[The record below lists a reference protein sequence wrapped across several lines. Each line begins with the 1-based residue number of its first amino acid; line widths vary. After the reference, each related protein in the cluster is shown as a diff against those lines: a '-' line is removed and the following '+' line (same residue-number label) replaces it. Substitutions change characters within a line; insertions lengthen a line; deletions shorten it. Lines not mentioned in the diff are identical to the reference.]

1 LIADQDNAQSHASSV
16 WALHIPQAFIVLLAL
31 IPLVVFLRVAFSRL
45 FYPFDLEWIEGHMLA
60 MAVRVARG
68 LSLYPEP
75 SLDYIPAPYFPGYFL
90 LTGGLVKI
98 FGSQFW
104 VGRFLSI
111 LAALGTGLLVFHAVR
126 KRTGDYLI
134 GLACMAI
141 FFASYGFTS
150 SFYDLFRVD
159 SLAIFTLI
167 LAFVVADPKKG
178 YFAAALTGLALF
190 AAVMVKQNALLF
202 YPGLACVFFVK
213 DWRKGLVFSIVFAVL
228 TAGVCGAWHI
238 AGGGWFLKYTFA
250 LVTNDPIQKRYYLVH
265 VWLLTQYALP
275 IAIVGLSIVSRLS
288 SRRFQEFFGD
298 KWLAFFAISYVVS
311 YLFRITS
318 GGARN
323 AMIPVSAGCAV
334 AAGAM
339 LPEALAFIRG
349 RMDSHSALPIKKPAA
364 LWALSILLVV
374 QLLAQGHWFD
384 KEILTTQDKQ
394 AARKFLNMV
403 DGLDGTYYMP
413 GHVLPRDNTYWIH
426 EMSWRDF
433 GKAKWAKPYAE
444 QLAESI
450 RSEKFDYLIIEGK
463 TGLNKYLRKIKNR
476 DYKLYKN
483 VPTSMKLRMLSA
495 TKTAPQKIYKR
506 KSP

>member
-1 LIADQDNAQSHASSV
+1 MADQDNAQSHASSV
-16 WALHIPQAFIVLLAL
+16 WALRIPQAFLVILAL
-31 IPLVVFLRVAFSRL
+31 IPVAIFLRVAFSRL

-98 FGSQFW
+98 FGIHFW

-111 LAALGTGLLVFHAVR
+111 LCTFGTGFLIVYAVR

-178 YFAAALTGLALF
+178 YFVAAWAGLALF
-190 AAVMVKQNALLF
+190 AAVMAKQNALLF

-213 DWRKGLVFSIVFAVL
+213 DWRKGLVFSVVFAVL

-275 IAIVGLSIVSRLS
+275 IAIVGLSMVSLLS
-288 SRRFQEFFGD
+288 SRRFQEIFGD

-311 YLFRITS
+311 YMFRITS

-323 AMIPVSAGCAV
+323 AMIPVSAGCAI

-349 RMDSHSALPIKKPAA
+349 RMDFHSLLPLKKPAG

-384 KEILTTQDKQ
+384 REIPTKQDHQ
-394 AARKFLNMV
+394 AARKFLAML
-403 DGLDGTYYMP
+403 DDLDGTYYMP

-433 GKAKWAKPYAE
+433 SKVQWAKPHIEQVAE
-444 QLAESI
+444 GME
-450 RSEKFDYLIIEGK
+450 SEKVDYLIVEKGVS
-463 TGLNKYLRKIKNR
+463 LNKYMRKMKNR
-476 DYKLYKN
+476 DYKLYKT
-483 VPTSMKLRMLSA
+483 VPNSMKLKMPSA
-495 TKTAPQKIYKR
+495 TKTAPDKIYKR